1 MTRESQVPEQH
12 GSKDVQVSP
21 SRWQQNLPATPATT
35 VWSHLSVLQHFFEE
49 RQVRPNGLQRLAAAP
64 RGVVTIISDARLAA
78 PARPKRRRVQAS
90 NRGASMV
97 ASIARVASLVRDECT
112 LPAFPGER
120 SLTLPTRYLDL

>member
-1 MTRESQVPEQH
+1 VPEQH

-21 SRWQQNLPATPATT
+21 SRWQQNLPVTPSTT
-35 VWSHLSVLQHFFEE
+35 VWSHLSLRQQRFV
-49 RQVRPNGLQRLAAAP
+49 QVRPSFLQRLAPAP
-64 RGVVTIISDARLAA
+64 WGVATIISDARLAA
-78 PARPKRRRVQAS
+78 PAWPKRRRVQAS